1 MPMRTAHARW
11 EGSVKIGK
19 GEIDFGNG
27 LFRSDYSFGS
37 RSETGA
43 GTNPEELLG
52 EAHASCFAMALSLI
66 LGERASRRTTLTQPL
81 TSRSGRRA
89 GASKSPRVT
98 SCARPRC
105 RVSIEPPL

>member
-1 MPMRTAHARW
+1 MPTRTAHACW

-37 RSETGA
+37 RFETGA

-52 EAHASCFAMALSLI
+52 AAHASCFAAHGIAAAIFRAHSSSLND
-66 LGERASRRTTLTQPL
+66 GSSHTL
-81 TSRSGRRA
+81 
-89 GASKSPRVT
+89 
-98 SCARPRC
+98 
-105 RVSIEPPL
+105 